1 MYSTLQ
7 GPRNLV
13 LASGSTYRRQLLG
26 KLGLSLITRAPNIDE
41 AALPNE
47 DPMHLVMRLSRYK
60 AESLASD
67 FRCHLIIG
75 SDQVA
80 VLDDMRLGK
89 PHSRENAIA
98 QLLLVSGKVVTFLT
112 GVCVHDS
119 QTGVS
124 YSDLD
129 RCRVHFKRLTRA
141 QVERYV
147 ALDEPYD
154 CAGSF
159 KSEGL
164 GIALVERIEGD
175 DPNALIGLPLI
186 RLIQLLARFGIAV
199 L

>member
-7 GPRNLV
+7 GPRSLV
-13 LASGSTYRRQLLG
+13 LASGSVYRRQLLE
-26 KLGLSLITRAPNIDE
+26 KLRLSFTARAPNIDE

-47 DPMHLVMRLSRYK
+47 DPMHLAMRLSRYK
-60 AESLASD
+60 AETLAGE
-67 FRCHLIIG
+67 FRNHLIIG

-80 VLDDMRLGK
+80 VLGDMRLGK
-89 PHSRENAIA
+89 PHSRENAIT
-98 QLLLVSGKVVTFLT
+98 QLLLVSGKIVTFLT
-112 GVCVHDS
+112 GICLYDS

-129 RCRVHFKRLTRA
+129 RCRVHFKRLTRT

-147 ALDEPYD
+147 ALDRPYES
-154 CAGSF
+154 AGSF

-186 RLIQLLARFGIAV
+186 RLIRLLDRFGIAI